1 MNFIWEDG
9 ALTPHAGYYR
19 CHLAKSIRVHMKGWN
34 GSKHSVAVNQ
44 VGYIKVTEHGT
55 FHANIYGSISKLPP
69 ASFTSLDEA
78 KRYVEDHA
86 TTGLVLKKL
95 HVDV

>member
-9 ALTPHAGYYR
+9 AVAPSGAYYR
-19 CHLAKSIRVHMKGWN
+19 CHLTESIRIHMKGWN
-34 GSKHSVAVNQ
+34 GSKQSVVVNQ
-44 VGYIKVTEHGT
+44 VGYIKVTDHGT
-55 FHANIYGSISKLPP
+55 FHANIYGSISKLQP

-78 KRYVEDHA
+78 KAYVEAHA